1 MEIKFTDPVTLL
13 KKTFLSKDTMS
24 IFNKSKK
31 NKNKNIFYFGLEPL
45 KARYTYQLSKK
56 LLHWLIANLPLTSK
70 LKLELY

>member
-31 NKNKNIFYFGLEPL
+31 NKNKNIFYFGLEP
-45 KARYTYQLSKK
+45 
-56 LLHWLIANLPLTSK
+56 
-70 LKLELY
+70 

>member
-31 NKNKNIFYFGLEPL
+31 NKNKNIF
-45 KARYTYQLSKK
+45 
-56 LLHWLIANLPLTSK
+56 
-70 LKLELY
+70 